1 MYIQKIILLVLISKF
16 SDKKCFYN
24 FGKKKC
30 DEMSVSIKETFTCTG
45 IWVYT
50 KNTRV
55 NVGMDNIK
63 FMTNFQL

>member
-16 SDKKCFYN
+16 LDKMFYN
-24 FGKKKC
+24 FDKFKIC
-30 DEMSVSIKETFTCTG
+30 DEMSVSIRETFTGT
-45 IWVYT
+45 WVYT

>member
-1 MYIQKIILLVLISKF
+1 M
-16 SDKKCFYN
+16 FYN
-24 FGKKKC
+24 FDKFKKC
-30 DEMSVSIKETFTCTG
+30 DEMSVSIRETFTGT
-45 IWVYT
+45 WVYT